1 MPRCTKNVL
10 SFWQAFLFYT
20 LHGHKL
26 RFCFVRFVA
35 TENAET
41 FEKTLK
47 NSFFLCAL
55 WRIKSAIYARV

>member
-47 NSFFLCAL
+47 NSFFSVRSVAD
-55 WRIKSAIYARV
+55 